1 MTGSTAAPARLCVV
15 VLALA
20 CVLLGCA
27 AESGPAR
34 PSPPSEGGDGKPG
47 DGRTPCPRSQ
57 APEQPSDGGSP
68 GTTGPADSPEP
79 SSGTP
84 GDSTSHTLPPGDG
97 CVIESGIPAMPVDP

>member
-1 MTGSTAAPARLCVV
+1 AALIDRITARAPDTELFVATIVPLSFSDGT
-15 VLALA
+15 A
-20 CVLLGCA
+20 
-27 AESGPAR
+27 
-34 PSPPSEGGDGKPG
+34 PPSEGGDGKPG

-79 SSGTP
+79 SSGAP